1 MPEGHAQPPAFRCG
15 GALLSV
21 CLAALLAGCATPPLN
36 SARANFYTG
45 RFEQA
50 NTNLATIP
58 KDDKDEILY
67 LMERGM
73 VRQNLGLYE
82 ASALDWRRSGELDD
96 KLETYSVSQGASS
109 LIVND
114 RTLSFRGM
122 PFERTLLYAFLAKNY
137 LARSNWD
144 YAAISARNI
153 IQRLEDLNGFP
164 DIAYCRYLAGFCLE
178 LINDEGNA
186 AIQYRYAARML
197 TNSIL
202 LDVLT
207 GDILPPFD
215 SAQDRRPNVVGATI
229 PIARVA
235 LKTAPAE
242 LVCFIGL
249 GRVPAGEI
257 ISGDYYSALA
267 PYAEIYCEE
276 QYLGRSYA
284 FANTA
289 ALMAESR
296 RRLAVIQ
303 AAKDLTRLAVKET
316 ISVSVE
322 NQNDLLGALVRLL
335 LFSMEAPDTR
345 SWETLPLWLEVARVP
360 CPADLTS
367 YTVVFR
373 SATGSPLGRKVIN
386 TPLARRGNIFIS
398 FCRDIAAPMS
408 SDE

>member
-21 CLAALLAGCATPPLN
+21 CLAALLVGCATPPLN

-96 KLETYSVSQGASS
+96 KLETYSVAQGASS

-153 IQRLEDLNGFP
+153 IKRLENLNGFP
-164 DIAYCRYLAGFCLE
+164 DIAYGRYLAGFCLE

-186 AIQYRYAARML
+186 AIQYGYAARML
-197 TNSIL
+197 TNSSIL
-202 LDVLT
+202 LDAVS
-207 GDILPPFD
+207 GDILP
-215 SAQDRRPNVVGATI
+215 RTNVVGATI
-229 PIARVA
+229 RIASVA

-257 ISGDYYSALA
+257 ISGDYYPALA
-267 PYAEIYCEE
+267 PYAEIYCEG

-322 NQNDLLGALVRLL
+322 KQNDLLGALVRLL

-398 FCRDIAAPMS
+398 FCRDIAAPMI